1 MKKRFTQLERMHIES
16 IVSNIPYDLA
26 ELIRSQKKS
35 YTQSFFEFLF
45 KKGESWQPVP
55 YTEDEYQ
62 LMLIGA
68 ALAYN
73 NQQLLGRALPK
84 DDERCVELNKFLIKM
99 GIAIQWHPHHGMQIV
114 EIEPQRLMELGRDL
128 IEYKP

>member
-1 MKKRFTQLERMHIES
+1 METKTIADSQ
-16 IVSNIPYDLA
+16 VYNIPYDLA

-35 YTQSFFEFLF
+35 YTPSFFEFLF
-45 KKGESWQPVP
+45 KGESEQSVS

-73 NQQLLGRALPK
+73 HQQLLGRALPK

-114 EIEPQRLMELGRDL
+114 EIEPKRLMELGRDL
-128 IEYKP
+128 IEYKPQKTE